1 MSNPVCAIVGIGPGN
16 GAAFA
21 RKFNEEGYA
30 IALLSRSTDYS
41 NELAKDLA
49 AAQAYA
55 CDAADPTAVAAA
67 FDKVKADLGP
77 IHTLIYNAG
86 SGSWKNVEEI
96 TPGEFELGW
105 RINTLGA
112 LVASQQVI
120 PDMKLAGT
128 GNIIFVGATASLRG
142 VPMTAGFAPA
152 KAAQRILAQSMAK
165 HLWPQGIHVAVMIID
180 GGIRP
185 PGADRSGKADKLE
198 PDDIARAAYYLTTQ
212 PDSAWSFEI
221 DLRPKLEKW

>member
-1 MSNPVCAIVGIGPGN
+1 MSKRVCAIVGIGPGN

-21 RKFNEEGYA
+21 RKFDESGYA

-41 NELAKDLA
+41 RRLALELAEA
-49 AAQAYA
+49 RAYA
-55 CDAADPTAVAAA
+55 CDAAEPTSITVA
-67 FDKVKADLGP
+67 FDAVRNDLGKVD
-77 IHTLIYNAG
+77 TLIYNAG

-96 TPGEFELGW
+96 TAREFEQGW
-105 RINTLGA
+105 RINALGA

-120 PDMKLAGT
+120 PDMKARGA

-165 HLWPQGIHVAVMIID
+165 HLGPSGIHVSVMIID
-180 GGIRP
+180 GGIGEPDSRP
-185 PGADRSGKADKLE
+185 TRDGEKLD
-198 PDDIARAAYYLTTQ
+198 PDDIASLAHYLTSQ
-212 PDSAWSFEI
+212 PPSAWTFEV
-221 DLRPKLEKW
+221 DARPMKETW

>member
-1 MSNPVCAIVGIGPGN
+1 MGKPVCVVIGIGPGN

-21 RKFNEEGYA
+21 RKFDAEGYA

-41 NELAKDLA
+41 NELAQELTDA
-49 AAQAYA
+49 RAYA
-55 CDAADPTAVAAA
+55 CDASDPGSIEKAFAAIRE
-67 FDKVKADLGP
+67 DLGDVDV
-77 IHTLIYNAG
+77 LIYNAG

-96 TPGEFELGW
+96 TADEFELGW

-120 PDMKLAGT
+120 PAMKARKAGT
-128 GNIIFVGATASLRG
+128 IVFIGATASLRG

-165 HLWPQGIHVAVMIID
+165 HLWPAGIHVSVVIID
-180 GGIRP
+180 GGIRKDSTP
-185 PGADRSGKADKLE
+185 KAESPEQLE
-198 PDDIARAAYYLTTQ
+198 PEDIASAVHYLTTQ
-212 PDSAWSFEI
+212 PQSAWTFEL
-221 DLRPKLEKW
+221 DVRPMKEKW

>member
-1 MSNPVCAIVGIGPGN
+1 MSRPVCAIIGIGPGN

-21 RKFNEEGYA
+21 RKFDKEGYA
-30 IALLSRSTDYS
+30 VALLSRSTDYS
-41 NELAKDLA
+41 NELARELK
-49 AAQAYA
+49 QAKTYA
-55 CDAADPTAVAAA
+55 CDASDPKAISAA
-67 FDKVKADLGP
+67 FDQVKADLGP
-77 IHTLIYNAG
+77 VNTLVYNAG

-96 TPGEFELGW
+96 TSDEFELGW

-112 LVASQQVI
+112 LVSSQQVI
-120 PDMKLAGT
+120 PAMKDAGT

-180 GGIRP
+180 GGIRSP
-185 PGADRSGKADKLE
+185 DAPRSDKGDSLE
-198 PDDIARAAYYLTTQ
+198 PDDIASLAHYLTTQ
-212 PDSAWSFEI
+212 PKSAWSFEV
-221 DLRPKLEKW
+221 DVRPMLEKW